1 MLLRSVRVECM
12 KLRRSFIWLAL
23 VALPLLSAV
32 LGTLNFLNNT
42 GLLTN
47 EWYSLWTQH
56 TLFYC
61 DLFGPALIGVYCA
74 YVCRLEH
81 LNRNWNMVMTQPVS
95 AFTVVLSK
103 LSIVSL
109 LAAITQLFAGV
120 LFIIGGKLAGFTTP
134 VPVELV
140 YWLARGWLGF
150 TVYAALLLIPSLIIR
165 SFAVPVALALLG
177 GFLGLPAL
185 IKGYGLYYPFS
196 LVPFSMCCNNPTEP
210 MACSTPAFLTSCA
223 IYLAVGILGGTAWLG
238 RTDVKTT

>member
-1 MLLRSVRVECM
+1 M

-23 VALPLLSAV
+23 AVLPLLSAV
-32 LGTLNFLNNT
+32 IGTFNYLNNT
-42 GLLTN
+42 GILTE

-95 AFTVVLSK
+95 ALTVMLSK
-103 LSIVSL
+103 LTVVSL
-109 LAAITQLFAGV
+109 LAAATQILAGV
-120 LFIIGGKLAGFTTP
+120 LFIISGKLAGFTRP
-134 VPVELV
+134 IPFELV
-140 YWLARGWLGF
+140 QWLARGWLGF

-185 IKGYGLYYPFS
+185 IKGFGLYYPFS
-196 LVPFSMCCNNPTEP
+196 LVPFSMCCNKPTEP
-210 MACSTPAFLTSCA
+210 MACTTLAFIVVCA
-223 IYLAVGILGGTAWLG
+223 IYLAVGILGGTVWLG